1 MAIVGTLPVYLVNGT
16 VADATQVM
24 ADLLFIVQQVN
35 ANAQPL
41 GQLVQPASRDVNIPS
56 DSAIILPTD
65 ANIFV
70 FNTSGSPVSFTPPV
84 TPGVDQVVTVVDAGL
99 TAGVNHISFT
109 GTISGQVNPTLISV
123 AGFYRQFQFRNGNVY
138 FIG

>member
-41 GQLVQPASRDVNIPS
+41 GFVIQPASRDVHIPS
-56 DSAIILPTD
+56 DSAAILPTD

-70 FNTSGSPVSFTPPV
+70 FNTSGAQVSFIPPLTPA
-84 TPGVDQVVTVVDAGL
+84 VDQVVKVIDAGG
-99 TAGVNHISFT
+99 TAGAFPIFFT
-109 GTISGQVNPTLISV
+109 GTISGQVNPVLVDV
-123 AGFYRQFQFRNGNVY
+123 AAGSREFQFRNGNVY
-138 FIG
+138 FI